1 VKIAKVDFSWQIEA
15 WKSSSQ
21 GASLILID
29 TTGRILWT
37 SHDADEQPRAAQHVK
52 AILSSGEIPQQWQ
65 VAILATASQII
76 SDVQRIVL
84 LEKFD
89 KSERFLAKFTCFEV
103 GASRIF
109 GLEVP
114 GPVELSQSAREDLAR
129 ATDMSP
135 TEIKVLCHTLNGQT
149 INDIS
154 RQLGITV
161 ETARTHMRRIY
172 SKLGVSSRESL
183 FAANAILI

>member
-1 VKIAKVDFSWQIEA
+1 MQLESLALNCQVEA
-15 WKSSSQ
+15 WKSTSQ
-21 GASLILID
+21 ECSLILID
-29 TTGRILWT
+29 ASGRVLWT
-37 SHDADEQPRAAQHVK
+37 SHDLEEQPRAATHVK
-52 AILSSGEIPQQWQ
+52 AIMSVGEVPQQWQ
-65 VAILATASQII
+65 SAILAIASQAIL
-76 SDVQRIVL
+76 DTQRIVL

-89 KSERFLAKFTCFEV
+89 KSERFLAKFRCFEV
-103 GASRIF
+103 GSARIF

-114 GPVELSQSAREDLAR
+114 CPVALTQIAREDLAR

-154 RQLGITV
+154 GQLGITV

-172 SKLGVSSRESL
+172 SKLGVNSRESL
-183 FAANAILI
+183 FSANAIFI